1 MYRIVLDPTI
11 LFRGLLNPHS
21 LCGRL
26 LSQYTHRVQVIF
38 SAQTMQVVATLL
50 MNNAWAIKF
59 PSYNQIDP
67 SQVGRLLCSAT
78 VIPIPASQHRNP
90 FVAVAIA
97 ANADYLVCEH
107 PLFLELRDAVPVKIL
122 DTRAFITLLEAVP
135 SPPPHS
141 DIVNPGEPTDPR
153 PSTLP

>member
-11 LFRGLLNPHS
+11 LLRGLFNPFS

-38 SAQTMQVVATLL
+38 SAQTRTAVATLL
-50 MNNAWAIKF
+50 VNDAWAIKF
-59 PSYNQIDP
+59 PALKQIDP
-67 SQVGRLLCSAT
+67 LWVGRLLRSAT
-78 VIPIPASQHRNP
+78 IIPIPVPHHRNP

-107 PLFLELRDAVPVKIL
+107 PLFLELRDAVPVPII
-122 DTRAFITLLEAVP
+122 DTRAFITLLEAAP
-135 SPPPHS
+135 SPPPS
-141 DIVNPGEPTDPR
+141 DIVNHGEPTEPS
-153 PSTLP
+153 PSTLS